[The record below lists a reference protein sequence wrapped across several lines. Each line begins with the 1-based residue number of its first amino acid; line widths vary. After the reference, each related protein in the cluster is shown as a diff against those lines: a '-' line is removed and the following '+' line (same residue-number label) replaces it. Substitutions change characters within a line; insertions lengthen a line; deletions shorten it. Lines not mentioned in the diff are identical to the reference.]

1 MKKFCYLICVLVLC
15 CFVSCG
21 YYVPEKDYSERLSK
35 VEYKSFDSLN
45 NPFIFRFDA
54 NLNFNSRAITRTLGS
69 YYFIYDW
76 ETDTVF
82 DYVYSPKDDTS
93 GDLLIQYKNE
103 NGNLEYIGSLGFGY
117 FGKEN
122 KSIFSMQNNKNT
134 VEETVLNSKEIFKD
148 EVYVNFG
155 NINYQQGKDYK
166 IIFCEGFKKNLLL
179 YFDVNSKSIT
189 KTKKLSVKD
198 VYSVDV
204 FVDSNGVCW
213 YLERFENEENR
224 KKFERICSYDFATDT
239 EIKDYLVFDC
249 IGDSNTY
256 DNYKGWIYEDFYDFE
271 YIDSDFIVCNKS
283 RRKRIDDSWKYLD
296 SLVVIDKKD
305 KTQREFVL
313 ENFDDCLVDFVKV
326 QNDYY
331 IALRTLDGYFEI
343 QKINLETLEKES
355 LVKRNSLF
363 YRKIEVRDNRIYFIN
378 KTDWNTQKAEI
389 FYYDVLENQFFECEK
404 IIPEEYFEK
413 LEGNNK

>member
-54 NLNFNSRAITRTLGS
+54 KLNFNSRAITKTMGS

-93 GDLLIQYKNE
+93 GDLLIQFKNE
-103 NGNLEYIGSLGFGY
+103 NGNLEYIGGLGFGY

-179 YFDVNSKSIT
+179 YFDVNSKTIT
-189 KTKKLSVKD
+189 KEKTLVEED
-198 VYSVDV
+198 TLDVDV
-204 FVDSNGVCW
+204 FVDSDGICW
-213 YLERFENEENR
+213 YLERFENKENR

-249 IGDSNTY
+249 IGDSNT
-256 DNYKGWIYEDFYDFE
+256 
-271 YIDSDFIVCNKS
+271 
-283 RRKRIDDSWKYLD
+283 
-296 SLVVIDKKD
+296 
-305 KTQREFVL
+305 
-313 ENFDDCLVDFVKV
+313 
-326 QNDYY
+326 
-331 IALRTLDGYFEI
+331 
-343 QKINLETLEKES
+343 
-355 LVKRNSLF
+355 
-363 YRKIEVRDNRIYFIN
+363 
-378 KTDWNTQKAEI
+378 
-389 FYYDVLENQFFECEK
+389 
-404 IIPEEYFEK
+404 
-413 LEGNNK
+413 